1 MTSKKLRRTGLNW
14 RNTMPDKLTEIKDE
28 ELKVKIDSLLAER
41 LEKLKKLN
49 PNELYKY
56 DPYDDD

>member
-1 MTSKKLRRTGLNW
+1 
-14 RNTMPDKLTEIKDE
+14 MPDKLTEIKDE

-41 LEKLKKLN
+41 LEKLKKMN

>member
-1 MTSKKLRRTGLNW
+1 MENGKV
-14 RNTMPDKLTEIKDE
+14 EIKDP

-41 LEKLKKLN
+41 LEKLKKMN

-56 DPYDDD
+56 DPYDEH